1 VSDSKRLTTLKRLT
15 TFLINEITVANGYKH
30 DLDETRVRRGKMVF
44 TATEP
49 LPMVSINESPNPDR
63 FPTRAGEHAGNGVQK
78 DKWTLL
84 VQGWVEDDV
93 DNPTDPAYELMA
105 DVKKALAKLVACDG
119 RTGDPIDPTNF
130 NLGGVI
136 AGLEYEPGTARAPE
150 QASDKAFFWMRVIL
164 SFVEDKND
172 PYKL

>member
-1 VSDSKRLTTLKRLT
+1 MSDSKRLTTLKRLT
-15 TFLINEITVANGYKH
+15 TFLASEITVDNGYKH
-30 DLDETRVRRGKMVF
+30 DLDETRVVRGKMRF
-44 TATEP
+44 SDEAP
-49 LPMVSINESPNPDR
+49 LPLVSINESPNPDR
-63 FPTRAGEHAGNGVQK
+63 FPTRAGEHSGDGVQR

-84 VQGWVEDDV
+84 LQGWTADDP

-105 DVKKALAKLVACDG
+105 DTKKALAKLVACDG

-130 NLGGVI
+130 NLGGIV
-136 AGLEYEPGTARAPE
+136 AGLEYEPGTVRAPE
-150 QASDKAFFWMRVIL
+150 LASDKAFFWMRVIL